1 MTECLIAIVGPTA
14 VGKSRT
20 AIEIALAFGG
30 EIINADSRQVY
41 RHMDIGTNKPSPEER
56 RRVPHHLFDV
66 VCPDED
72 FNLALYRELAVS
84 TIRSVQERRRVPLL
98 VGGSGLY
105 VWTIVENWQIPEAS
119 PDAAFRRDMEE
130 KARREGGDSL
140 HQALRRVDPVAAAK
154 IAPTNIRR
162 LIRALEI
169 YQATGRPPSEVQ
181 GKLAPPFRTKV
192 IGLTMERELLYEAI
206 NARVD
211 KMIELGFI
219 DEVKGLVD
227 LGYNTDLPSMSG
239 IGYRQIAAYLRGE
252 MSLSSAVERIKM
264 ETHRFARHQY
274 AWFRLSDRR
283 ITWFRV
289 NDCPQGPLRAI
300 QHFLAAGATGE

>member
-1 MTECLIAIVGPTA
+1 MTDCLIAIVGPTA

-20 AIEIALAFGG
+20 AIEIALKIGG

-41 RHMDIGTNKPSPEER
+41 RYMDIGTSKPTPEER
-56 RRVPHHLFDV
+56 RRVSHHLFDIV
-66 VCPDED
+66 DPDDD
-72 FNLALYRELAVS
+72 FNLAAYKELAVR
-84 TIRSVQERRRVPLL
+84 TIRSVKERGRIPLL
-98 VGGSGLY
+98 VGGSGMY
-105 VWTIVENWQIPEAS
+105 IWSVIENWRIPEAS

-140 HQALRRVDPVAAAK
+140 YQELQCVDPVAAVK
-154 IAPTNIRR
+154 ITPTNVRR

-169 YQATGRPPSEVQ
+169 YRATGSPPSEVQ
-181 GKLAPPFRTKV
+181 RKLAPLFRTNV
-192 IGLTMERELLYEAI
+192 IGLTMERALLYEAI

-211 KMIELGFI
+211 KMVELGFI
-219 DEVKGLVD
+219 DEVKGLIER
-227 LGYNTDLPSMSG
+227 GYDTNLPSMSA

-252 MSLSSAVERIKM
+252 MSLTAAVGRIKT

-283 ITWFRV
+283 IAWFGV
-289 NDCPQGPLRAI
+289 DDCPQGPAETVRRFI
-300 QHFLAAGATGE
+300 AGG

>member
-20 AIEIALAFGG
+20 AIEVALAFGG

-41 RHMDIGTNKPSPEER
+41 RYMDIGTNKPTRDER
-56 RRVPHHLFDV
+56 SRVPHHLFDV
-66 VCPDED
+66 VSPDEN

-84 TIRSVQERRRVPLL
+84 TIGAVEERRRVPLL

-105 VWTIVENWQIPEAS
+105 VWTIVENWQIPAAL
-119 PDAAFRRDMEE
+119 PDAAFRREMEE
-130 KARREGGDSL
+130 MARREGGESL
-140 HQALRRVDPVAAAK
+140 HHLLRRVDPVAAAK

-169 YQATGRPPSEVQ
+169 YQATGKPPSEVQ
-181 GKLAPPFRTKV
+181 GKLAPRFRTKV

-219 DEVKGLVD
+219 DEVKGLIE
-227 LGYNTDLPSMSG
+227 LGYDVDLPSMSG

-252 MSLSSAVERIKM
+252 TSLSSAVERIKM

-274 AWFRLSDRR
+274 AWFRLSDPR
-283 ITWFRV
+283 ITWFRA
-289 NDCPQGPLRAI
+289 DECPRRPLEAI
-300 QHFLAAGATGE
+300 QHFLMAGATGK